1 MGLARKSV
9 RRERINIVLQP
20 NEMPT
25 QVKELEDV
33 LEAKDTKI
41 QALQQQASYSGLSG
55 LCISGYRYTVSALA
69 AELADSRM
77 QKYLSHIAQAC

>member
-33 LEAKDTKI
+33 LEAKDAKI
-41 QALQQQASYSGLSG
+41 QALQQQARSSRLSSPAMSG
-55 LCISGYRYTVSALA
+55 
-69 AELADSRM
+69 
-77 QKYLSHIAQAC
+77 